1 MFHQLFNSL
10 VGMWLDCLST
20 IRNDVSISHRIVSR
34 ASRERISRSLSA
46 IFETSG
52 QNAYKG
58 HLGNRPQGGWGA
70 LMASVWIFG
79 LGLCRVEK
87 KQAVGPLRFLSLP
100 DTE

>member
-1 MFHQLFNSL
+1 M
-10 VGMWLDCLST
+10 VRLST
-20 IRNDVSISHRIVSR
+20 IRNYVSILRRIVSQ

-58 HLGNRPQGGWGA
+58 HLGNRPQGGWRA
-70 LMASVWIFG
+70 LMASVWIFW

-87 KQAVGPLRFLSLP
+87 KQAAGALGFLPLP
-100 DTE
+100 GTE